1 MLAALGVWGTMQ
13 QPSVLR
19 ALDPSYGFRLLATTP
34 GAGFIMLGSLFIALT
49 GAEAFYDDMGLFRY
63 SGANGTKNNFGAVN
77 GVLDF

>member
-1 MLAALGVWGTMQ
+1 
-13 QPSVLR
+13 
-19 ALDPSYGFRLLATTP
+19 
-34 GAGFIMLGSLFIALT
+34 MLGSLFIALT